1 MRLILKYLKEYKLEA
16 VLAPLFKMLEAIF
29 ELFVPLVIAR
39 LIDKGISVSDKGIV
53 IQCAMLLLGLA
64 IIGLASSITAQ
75 YFAAKAAIG
84 ASKNLRF
91 DLFKTIQSFSFSKI
105 DKIGTNTML
114 TRLSS
119 DLNLVQTG
127 INMTLRLFLRS
138 PFIVFGAMIMAFTID
153 VKSALIFAVTIPVL
167 SVVVYGIMATSIPMY
182 KAVQK
187 KTDSILSI
195 TRENLSGLRVIRAF
209 GIEKREMQEYE
220 KRNNSLNALQKKV
233 GSLSGLEGPLTFV
246 IINAATLWLLYTGA
260 VKVDSGILSQ
270 GQVVALVNYMS
281 QILVELIKL
290 ANLIVTM
297 SKGLAGADRIAEIIS
312 EGDGEKI
319 EHDYKLCKQSAEGSM
334 TENGVESG
342 ELNDNSYV
350 DDDDAELCKPIFEFK
365 NVSLKYDG
373 NSEESLLNID
383 FSVYKGQTIGIVG
396 GTGSGKSSLVNML
409 SGFYL
414 PTSGTIEYKGVDIKG
429 ISRAELTSQ
438 ISIVL
443 QKAVLF
449 RGTVAENLKFGK
461 DNISDEELYEALRVA
476 QAYDFVMQKDGLDTV
491 VEQGGTNFSGGQKQ
505 RLHIARALVRKPEVL
520 ILDDSSSALDFA
532 TDAALR
538 KAIHEYD
545 KDCTLFIVSQRTA
558 SVALSDMIIVMDDGK
573 IVGMGTHEALLL
585 NCPLYRE
592 IHNV

>member
-39 LIDKGISVSDKGIV
+39 LIDKGISVSNKGIV

-260 VKVDSGILSQ
+260 VKVDGGILSQ

-312 EGDGEKI
+312 EGDEGKI
-319 EHDYKLCKQSAEGSM
+319 EHDHKLCKQSAEGSM

-342 ELNDNSYV
+342 ELNDSSYV
-350 DDDDAELCKPIFEFK
+350 DDDNAELCKPIFEFK
-365 NVSLKYDG
+365 NVFLKYDG

-573 IVGMGTHEALLL
+573 IAGMGTHEELLL